1 MISCSPFVTRVSST
15 GLLHQMPATGQRC
28 DAQATQLTPRCVYT
42 RTLAICQS
50 QNGMRVLDPVVESLY
65 MPVRRARLMQHQRGA
80 EPMRIVV
87 MGSGGLGGYFGGL
100 LAQSGADVTFVARC
114 AHLQALQEQGLI
126 VRSVNGDFT
135 VPVRACADPRALPPA
150 GLVLFCVKTYDA
162 AAAAEL
168 LQPVNNT
175 QTIVLTLQNGVDMAA
190 ELQTTFG
197 RGTVLAGVTRIGS
210 TLVAP
215 GGIEQPPT
223 DRLIEFGSLTGEQQE
238 QVNRVQTLCTTAG
251 IPTLV
256 SPNIQRSLW
265 EKLVFIAPFSGL
277 STLTR
282 LTPTQLLTH
291 EPTRGLYGAVM
302 QETAA
307 VAQAAAGVTPKIAGG
322 TMQ

>member
-1 MISCSPFVTRVSST
+1 M
-15 GLLHQMPATGQRC
+15 H
-28 DAQATQLTPRCVYT
+28 
-42 RTLAICQS
+42 
-50 QNGMRVLDPVVESLY
+50 
-65 MPVRRARLMQHQRGA
+65 
-80 EPMRIVV
+80 IVV

-100 LAQSGADVTFVARC
+100 LAQSGADVTFVARG
-114 AHLQALQEQGLI
+114 AHLQALQERGLI

-135 VPVRACADPRALPPA
+135 VPVQACADPRALPPA

-162 AAAAEL
+162 VAAAEL
-168 LQPVNNT
+168 LQPVVDA

-215 GGIEQPPT
+215 GVIEQPTT
-223 DRLIEFGSLTGEQQE
+223 DRLIEFGSLTGQQQE
-238 QVNRVQTLCTTAG
+238 QVERVRTLCTTAG

-282 LTPTQLLTH
+282 LTPTQLLAH
-291 EPTRGLYGAVM
+291 EPTRGLYGAIM
-302 QETAA
+302 QETTA
-307 VAQAAAGVTPKIAGG
+307 VAQAAAGVTPEIAER
-322 TMQ
+322 TMHYLDTAGDLGESSMAVDFQRQRRIEVDAINGAVVRHGQRLGIPTPLNQMIYNTLVIMDHYNRLTV

>member
-1 MISCSPFVTRVSST
+1 
-15 GLLHQMPATGQRC
+15 
-28 DAQATQLTPRCVYT
+28 
-42 RTLAICQS
+42 
-50 QNGMRVLDPVVESLY
+50 
-65 MPVRRARLMQHQRGA
+65 
-80 EPMRIVV
+80 MRIVV

-100 LAQSGADVTFVARC
+100 LAQSGADVTFVARG
-114 AHLQALQEQGLI
+114 AHLQALQERGLT

-135 VPVRACADPRALPPA
+135 VPVQACADPRALPPA

-162 AAAAEL
+162 AAAAAL
-168 LQPVNNT
+168 LQPVVDA

-190 ELQTTFG
+190 DLQTTFG

-215 GGIEQPPT
+215 GVIEQPTT
-223 DRLIEFGSLTGEQQE
+223 DRLIEFGSLTGQQQE
-238 QVNRVQTLCTTAG
+238 QVDRVQTLCTTAG
-251 IPTLV
+251 MPTLV

-282 LTPTQLLTH
+282 LTPAQLLAH
-291 EPTRGLYGAVM
+291 EPTRALYRSVM

-307 VAQAAAGVTPKIAGG
+307 VAQAAAGVAPEIVERTMHYLDTAGDPG
-322 TMQ
+322 ESSMAVDFQRQRRIEVDAINGAVVRHGQRLGIPIPLNQMMYNTLVVMDHYNRQTA